1 MARYTYD
8 DASVGNGLDYLA
20 NAKSALYNT
29 KSDISKALQTI
40 NLAGKGY
47 MEYSVADA
55 ASIVE
60 NDLDS
65 IDSITKEIASTAADL
80 AYYFDHPIQSAIGNL
95 FGTIDMA
102 LFNLLEG
109 AGSGIE
115 GIFDGILT
123 IAGWGSGLVG
133 WDGAQDFLSGVIE
146 KDYVGD
152 FFDYQYESGALKSV
166 EFYSAYSHDSGV
178 AEVIKGFGTAAAY
191 VGIGIA
197 TSGALAADIGF
208 TYLGEQGRK
217 TQTSLQSGKSFDE
230 AAKDGFKAGLFG
242 AAAAGAGN
250 FAGGLLSKQF
260 GKVVD
265 KFHPTP
271 SNATSAIAS
280 SADDVAKAG
289 TKIDDALGAAS
300 KVDDV
305 TKAADDLS
313 SAEKALNEGNIKYKA
328 GEITD
333 ADLGKLEVAR
343 DTARTKFENLGGN
356 SDDLIGAAKKLDN
369 AEKALNE
376 GNIKYKA
383 GEITEKDL
391 GKLEEVRD
399 AARADYNKVSE
410 SVTTKAK
417 IDPSAEGATKVTTEN
432 SGKYNLEEVA
442 KDGPIMKDH
451 EGASSV
457 GETISNNTKS
467 NASSLTEKAN
477 SVSKL
482 DSSVDEIAKPVEN
495 AKSGSLRDK
504 ADMVSRL
511 DESAEGATKATTE
524 NSGKYNLEEV
534 AKDGPIMKDHE
545 GASSVGETISNN
557 TKSNASSLTEKAN
570 SVSKLDSSV
579 DEIAK
584 PAGNVK
590 PGSLRDKADM
600 VSRLD
605 ESAAE
610 ATSKVDD
617 VTKAA
622 NDLSSA
628 EKALNEGNIKYK
640 AGEITDAD
648 LGKLEVARDTAR
660 TKFENL
666 GGNSD
671 DLIGAAKKLDNA
683 EKALNEGNIKYKAG
697 EITEKDL
704 GKLEEVRDAAR
715 ADYNKVS
722 ESVTTKAK
730 IDPSAEEA
738 TRVATENSGKYNLED
753 IAKDGPIMKD
763 HEGASS
769 AIKAADNQPDINTPM
784 DAEYTVLEHPANAAK
799 ADDLA
804 SAANKADINTPIDA
818 EYTVLEPSINGRTIG
833 NRIGTGTATGLN
845 AARQNLS
852 NNNIETLYANEPN
865 SNDYRFDNLS
875 NNGDTTSIENIGG
888 TSSEASTP
896 SVESPQVTSQPSPT
910 GNNSTIPSN
919 ASSAYSTYSTVG
931 TMENTGSSVQYRV
944 ETQSTPSSNTSI
956 ATPEIN
962 TPTQTV
968 PDTGGSSTIP
978 GSNTGNG
985 GSNSGSNIGSNTGSN
1000 TDTTVP
1006 GGSTT
1011 TPTVPETPSTNP
1023 GDGISG
1029 GITTPEEPVPGT
1041 PNPNPPTD
1049 NVGGNIT
1056 DIADNIT
1063 GGTGGS
1069 TTGNYNNGGSSYGNS
1084 IIGGFNN
1091 NGSQLGPE
1099 GELSYENKPDSG
1111 ILDGNDSM
1119 NTIDKGNSLD
1129 VISIDKDTP
1138 KNPSTS
1144 SGGSSVIPTILGV
1157 GAAGAAGVAGI
1168 HYVQK
1173 KFGKDNE
1180 YYEDEEETDQENND
1194 DKNTDNYNIIEPEN
1208 DIDDITSPSEIEIKP
1223 PKYKAGSVNQ
1233 LKLDDG
1239 ANIKI
1244 NEDKSIIAPQNEE
1257 LE

>member
-8 DASVGNGLDYLA
+8 DASVGSGLDALA
-20 NAKSALYNT
+20 KAKSALYNT
-29 KSDISKALQTI
+29 ESDISKALQTI
-40 NLAGKGY
+40 NSAGKGY
-47 MEYSVADA
+47 IEYSVADA
-55 ASIVE
+55 AGIVG

-102 LFNLLEG
+102 LFNLVEG
-109 AGSGIE
+109 VGSGIE

-230 AAKDGFKAGLFG
+230 AAKDGFKAGLLG

-250 FAGGLLSKQF
+250 LAGGLLGKQF

-305 TKAADDLS
+305 SKAADDLS

-343 DTARTKFENLGGN
+343 DTARTKFESLGGN
-356 SDDLIGAAKKLDN
+356 SDDLIGAAKKLDS
-369 AEKALNE
+369 AEQALNE

-383 GEITEKDL
+383 GEITENDL

-399 AARADYNKVSE
+399 AARTDYNKVSE

-545 GASSVGETISNN
+545 GASSV
-557 TKSNASSLTEKAN
+557 
-570 SVSKLDSSV
+570 
-579 DEIAK
+579 
-584 PAGNVK
+584 
-590 PGSLRDKADM
+590 
-600 VSRLD
+600 
-605 ESAAE
+605 
-610 ATSKVDD
+610 
-617 VTKAA
+617 
-622 NDLSSA
+622 
-628 EKALNEGNIKYK
+628 
-640 AGEITDAD
+640 
-648 LGKLEVARDTAR
+648 
-660 TKFENL
+660 
-666 GGNSD
+666 
-671 DLIGAAKKLDNA
+671 
-683 EKALNEGNIKYKAG
+683 
-697 EITEKDL
+697 
-704 GKLEEVRDAAR
+704 
-715 ADYNKVS
+715 
-722 ESVTTKAK
+722 
-730 IDPSAEEA
+730 
-738 TRVATENSGKYNLED
+738 
-753 IAKDGPIMKD
+753 
-763 HEGASS
+763 
-769 AIKAADNQPDINTPM
+769 IKATDNQADN
-784 DAEYTVLEHPANAAK
+784 
-799 ADDLA
+799 LA

-888 TSSEASTP
+888 TSSDASTP
-896 SVESPQVTSQPSPT
+896 GVESPQVNSQPSPT
-910 GNNSTIPSN
+910 GNNSTIPSS

-931 TMENTGSSVQYRV
+931 TTGNTGSSVQYRV

-956 ATPEIN
+956 TTPEIN

-968 PDTGGSSTIP
+968 PDTGNNSTIP

-985 GSNSGSNIGSNTGSN
+985 ESNSGSN

-1069 TTGNYNNGGSSYGNS
+1069 TTGNYNNYGSSYGNS
-1084 IIGGFNN
+1084 IIGGLNN

-1111 ILDGNDSM
+1111 ILDGNDSI
-1119 NTIDKGNSLD
+1119 NTIDKGDSLD
-1129 VISIDKDTP
+1129 VISIDKDTS

-1144 SGGSSVIPTILGV
+1144 SGGSSVIPTVLGV

-1208 DIDDITSPSEIEIKP
+1208 DINDITSPSEIEIKP

-1239 ANIKI
+1239 ADIKI

>member
-8 DASVGNGLDYLA
+8 DASVGSGLDYLA
-20 NAKSALYNT
+20 DAKSALYNT
-29 KSDISKALQTI
+29 ESDISKALQTI
-40 NLAGKGY
+40 NSAGKGY
-47 MEYSVADA
+47 IEYSVADA
-55 ASIVE
+55 TGIVG

-230 AAKDGFKAGLFG
+230 AAKDGFKAGLLG

-250 FAGGLLSKQF
+250 LAGGLLGKQF

-305 TKAADDLS
+305 TGAASKVDDVTSTASKVEKGQSKSLT
-313 SAEKALNEGNIKYKA
+313 EKANSVSKLDDSVDSIATPKATEKA
-328 GEITD
+328 GPLRNK
-333 ADLGKLEVAR
+333 ADMVSR
-343 DTARTKFENLGGN
+343 
-356 SDDLIGAAKKLDN
+356 LD
-369 AEKALNE
+369 E
-376 GNIKYKA
+376 
-383 GEITEKDL
+383 
-391 GKLEEVRD
+391 
-399 AARADYNKVSE
+399 
-410 SVTTKAK
+410 
-417 IDPSAEGATKVTTEN
+417 SAEGATKTATENSGKAKLFVENENDLPIMKDHEGASGSTDKLSELAKDGPIMKDHEGASSVGEAINNNAKSNASSLTEKANSVSKLDDSVDSIATPKATEKAGPLRNKADMVSRLDESAEGATKTATEN

-451 EGASSV
+451 EGASSI
-457 GETISNNTKS
+457 GEAINNNAKS

-482 DSSVDEIAKPVEN
+482 DDSVDSIATPKATEKAGP
-495 AKSGSLRDK
+495 LRNK

-511 DESAEGATKATTE
+511 DESAEGATKAATE

-534 AKDGPIMKDHE
+534 AKDGPIMKDYE
-545 GASSVGETISNN
+545 GASGSTD
-557 TKSNASSLTEKAN
+557 
-570 SVSKLDSSV
+570 KLS
-579 DEIAK
+579 ELAK
-584 PAGNVK
+584 
-590 PGSLRDKADM
+590 
-600 VSRLD
+600 
-605 ESAAE
+605 E
-610 ATSKVDD
+610 
-617 VTKAA
+617 
-622 NDLSSA
+622 
-628 EKALNEGNIKYK
+628 
-640 AGEITDAD
+640 
-648 LGKLEVARDTAR
+648 
-660 TKFENL
+660 
-666 GGNSD
+666 
-671 DLIGAAKKLDNA
+671 
-683 EKALNEGNIKYKAG
+683 
-697 EITEKDL
+697 
-704 GKLEEVRDAAR
+704 
-715 ADYNKVS
+715 
-722 ESVTTKAK
+722 
-730 IDPSAEEA
+730 
-738 TRVATENSGKYNLED
+738 
-753 IAKDGPIMKD
+753 GPIMKD

-769 AIKAADNQPDINTPM
+769 TIKATDNQPDINTPMDAEYTVLEHPANAAKADDLASAGAENSGKAKLFVENENDLPIMKDHEGASSVIKAADNQPDINTPM

-896 SVESPQVTSQPSPT
+896 GVESPQVNSQPSPT
-910 GNNSTIPSN
+910 GNNSTIPSS

-931 TMENTGSSVQYRV
+931 TTGNTGSSVQYRV

-956 ATPEIN
+956 TTPEIN

-968 PDTGGSSTIP
+968 PDTGNNSTIP

-985 GSNSGSNIGSNTGSN
+985 ESNSGSN

-1069 TTGNYNNGGSSYGNS
+1069 TTGNYNNYGSSYGNS
-1084 IIGGFNN
+1084 IIGGLNN

-1111 ILDGNDSM
+1111 ILDGNDSI
-1119 NTIDKGNSLD
+1119 NTIDKGDSLD
-1129 VISIDKDTP
+1129 VISIDKDTS

-1144 SGGSSVIPTILGV
+1144 SGGSSVIPTVLGV

-1208 DIDDITSPSEIEIKP
+1208 DINDITSPSEIEIKP

-1239 ANIKI
+1239 ADIKI